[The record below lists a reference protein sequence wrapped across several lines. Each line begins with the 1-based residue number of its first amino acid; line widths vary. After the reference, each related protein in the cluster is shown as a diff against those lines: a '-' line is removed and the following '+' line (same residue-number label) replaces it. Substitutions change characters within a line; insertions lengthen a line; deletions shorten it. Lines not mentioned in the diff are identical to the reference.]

1 MSSAL
6 SLVKGRGMS
15 RRLRTVLPLAFTSKH
30 PLRGFSPLITT
41 VAEGTSLPTSSC
53 SLAALVLKAPQDLH
67 ASMSTDDE
75 LVPLT
80 PAFATAPAAFF
91 AGAFAEAFLIVF
103 LGAIGGGVWK

>member
-1 MSSAL
+1 
-6 SLVKGRGMS
+6 MS
-15 RRLRTVLPLAFTSKH
+15 RRLRTVLPFAFTSKH

-41 VAEGTSLPTSSC
+41 VAEGISLPTSSC

-67 ASMSTDDE
+67 ASMSTE

-80 PAFATAPAAFF
+80 PPFATAPAAFF

>member
-1 MSSAL
+1 
-6 SLVKGRGMS
+6 
-15 RRLRTVLPLAFTSKH
+15 
-30 PLRGFSPLITT
+30 
-41 VAEGTSLPTSSC
+41 
-53 SLAALVLKAPQDLH
+53 
-67 ASMSTDDE
+67 MSTDDE